1 MPAKEIVIEENG
13 DATDDSNA
21 PIVVEFGRASK
32 KEIKRLM
39 DGEGNLF
46 ERVTH
51 TIEELRESGTIGEN
65 AQPVIIV
72 VKQKPK
78 KKSVGWL
85 FS

>member
-1 MPAKEIVIEENG
+1 MPADKNVVEEVN
-13 DATDDSNA
+13 NA
-21 PIVVEFGRASK
+21 PVVVEFGRAPK

-39 DGEGNLF
+39 NGDGQLF

-51 TIEELRESGTIGEN
+51 TIEELKESGTIGEN
-65 AQPVIIV
+65 AQPIIIV

-78 KKSVGWL
+78 RKSAGWL